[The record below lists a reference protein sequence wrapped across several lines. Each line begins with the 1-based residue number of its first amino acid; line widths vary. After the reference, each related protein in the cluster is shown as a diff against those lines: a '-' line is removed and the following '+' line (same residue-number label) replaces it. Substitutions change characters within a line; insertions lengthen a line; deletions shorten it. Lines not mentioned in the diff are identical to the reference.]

1 MQHTLRHGL
10 LAATVLLAL
19 AACGQQGSTSPAASA
34 ASGTASASAPAGLNS
49 DNEKASYLMGY
60 EVGASV
66 HEMKKNGLEIDQDAF
81 LKGLNAAA
89 ASEPLPFSDEE
100 AVAVMQKFQADQMAK
115 MEARQ
120 QETAKT
126 NQEKGQAFLTENKA
140 KEGVKTTASGL
151 QYTVKTEGSGARPKA
166 TDVVTVHYEGRLIDG
181 TVFDSSIK
189 RGEPATFAL
198 NQVIPGWTE
207 GLQLMKEGGEYTFY
221 IPSEL
226 AYGEQGNPSIP
237 PNSVLVFDVQL
248 IKVGQ

>member
-89 ASEPLPFSDEE
+89 ASEP
-100 AVAVMQKFQADQMAK
+100 V
-115 MEARQ
+115 
-120 QETAKT
+120 
-126 NQEKGQAFLTENKA
+126 
-140 KEGVKTTASGL
+140 
-151 QYTVKTEGSGARPKA
+151 
-166 TDVVTVHYEGRLIDG
+166 
-181 TVFDSSIK
+181 
-189 RGEPATFAL
+189 
-198 NQVIPGWTE
+198 
-207 GLQLMKEGGEYTFY
+207 
-221 IPSEL
+221 
-226 AYGEQGNPSIP
+226 
-237 PNSVLVFDVQL
+237 
-248 IKVGQ
+248 